1 MRIKGVGTESSPP
14 PTERGELNPENVGK
28 VAFKQILKN
37 AGQQEAAS
45 WDQLLG
51 RVDEAGKR
59 LLKQPSME
67 TLRSYRSA
75 VRGFLK
81 EALRGSYQMKGESR
95 WDRRGNRRVFSV
107 VQRLN
112 QALEELTTAVLEKNA
127 EPMTMMAKIDEI
139 RGLLIDLYY

>member
-139 RGLLIDLYY
+139 RGLLIDLDY

>member
-14 PTERGELNPENVGK
+14 STERGELNPENVGK